1 MTSAGDFT
9 PSDVKLIMG
18 EEVFNEWDGSSEL
31 VYNEETGFEER
42 TLVFRYNR
50 DLREDISDLLEDAIV
65 EVKEYTVRKV
75 YTDAEFTTNLP
86 GVTVVEVN

>member
-1 MTSAGDFT
+1 MF
-9 PSDVKLIMG
+9 
-18 EEVFNEWDGSSEL
+18 EEWDGSSEL

-50 DLREDISDLLEDAIV
+50 SLREDISDLVEDAIV

-75 YTDAEFTTNLP
+75 YTESEITSNIS
-86 GVTVVEVN
+86 GVEIVEVE